1 MMPASNKELSHFDTE
16 TIEQRRIKLLTHLY
30 DKEHPLKIFH
40 HLKQSDTFAFT
51 INDDSA
57 SAIRAGLSN
66 PIRQTNESI
75 ALATV
80 KIAGQIPDTH
90 HFVFQIIAFNFENLG
105 TADSVLSLSRE
116 RFNAGEIEVHTHLYS
131 SPDYLGQTDIGDLIA
146 LLEGPAWVHPQPA
159 YVTTAQRIFGVLSI
173 YANHIAE
180 LQFYLHDLR
189 ESLTANNQYGL
200 KTLGMPIRL
209 PNAY

>member
-1 MMPASNKELSHFDTE
+1 MPASNQNLPHLDAD
-16 TIEQRRIKLLTHLY
+16 TIEQRRIDLLSHLY
-30 DKEHPLKIFH
+30 HAEHPLTIFH
-40 HLKQSDTFAFT
+40 QLKKSEAFAFT

-57 SAIRAGLSN
+57 SAIRESLSN
-66 PIRQTNESI
+66 PVRQMNESI

-80 KIAGQIPDTH
+80 KIAGQIPDTS
-90 HFVFQIIAFNFENLG
+90 HFVFQIVSFYFENLG
-105 TADSVLSLSRE
+105 TADSVLSVSRE

-146 LLEGPAWVHPQPA
+146 ALEGPAWVHPQPA
-159 YVTTAQRIFGVLSI
+159 YVTTAQRIFGILSI

-189 ESLTANNQYGL
+189 DKLTAQNQYGL
-200 KTLGMPIRL
+200 KRLGMPIRL